1 VHTRSNYTRDRG
13 FTLLEI
19 LVVVVIIAVMTT
31 VAMLSVTGMLGKD
44 RELDAEGDRF
54 TDVAA
59 AAVEQAQ
66 LEGRDYGIWFG
77 PSRYEVMAYTAARQ
91 HWDGVPD
98 DRLYEEH
105 DFPSGVIATLEME
118 GKSVPIDL
126 AKADAERVPQLIL
139 FSSGDASPYHLKLA
153 RDGTELAWEVDGQ
166 ADGTLVVTRPGM
178 QQ

>member
-1 VHTRSNYTRDRG
+1 MQTHSRHTRGRG

-44 RELDAEGDRF
+44 RELDSEGDRF

-77 PSRYEVMAYTAARQ
+77 PSRYEVMAYVPAQQ
-91 HWDGVPD
+91 HWDPIAE

-105 DFPSGVIATLEME
+105 ELPGGVTATLEME
-118 GKSVPIDL
+118 GKTVPIEL

-153 RDGTELAWEVDGQ
+153 RDGTDLAWEVDGQ